1 MKLHYNTVSPILL
14 DYLKRLMQNSAF
26 NCFYLAGGTSLA
38 LQRGHR
44 MSIDIDLFTDIDYGS
59 METEK
64 IKSELNAMFP
74 YTEKVDELE
83 ERQMLYTVYIGDD
96 KDSIV
101 KLDLCYDQGEPISHP
116 IIIDGLRLADER
128 DIAAMK
134 IEATLQQ
141 EQRRKD
147 FWDIHDLLESYTVE
161 KLLSLHKQRY
171 PYSHDRETIADAF
184 SRCRQSTDMTEVICL
199 KGKYWEFIAEDIVSL
214 APEIL
219 RLNQNN

>member
-59 METEK
+59 METQK
-64 IKSELNAMFP
+64 IKSELSSMFP
-74 YTEKVDELE
+74 YTERTEELD
-83 ERQMLYTVYIGDD
+83 ERQMLYTLYVGDD

-101 KLDLCYDQGEPISHP
+101 KLDLCYDQGTQTFPLIYA
-116 IIIDGLRLADER
+116 DNLRLADER

-134 IEATLQQ
+134 IEATLDQ

-147 FWDIHDLLESYTVE
+147 FWDIHDLLESYTAE
-161 KLLSLHKQRY
+161 KLLSFHRQRY
-171 PYSHDRETIADAF
+171 PYSHDIQEIADAF
-184 SRCRQSTDMTEVICL
+184 GRCCHATDKTEVICL
-199 KGKYWEFIAEDIVSL
+199 KHKYWEFIAEDIASI
-214 APEIL
+214 APEIKK
-219 RLNQNN
+219 RTDK